1 MTHIAIPEV
10 FYITLALWLLTQF
23 MHQTQMSSYPSSYS
37 REKRKKKLQNVTI
50 CIRLKQWHNSA
61 GPCCEK
67 KNRQSSRP
75 EELLRKRVF
84 QFLSS
89 VVCAFIF
96 KAFCFMKEVP
106 NYGGSGRLG

>member
-50 CIRLKQWHNSA
+50 CIRLKQWHNPA
-61 GPCCEK
+61 GPCCAKKKSSELEARRIAEK
-67 KNRQSSRP
+67 TSFPISFFGCLCIYFQS
-75 EELLRKRVF
+75 
-84 QFLSS
+84 FL
-89 VVCAFIF
+89 FY
-96 KAFCFMKEVP
+96 E
-106 NYGGSGRLG
+106 GSAQLWWLG